1 MVDEGKLHQF
11 LGQMLGDLGGA
22 ASISMVRIGDSL
34 GLYRALHSK
43 GSMTCNELARETG
56 VHERY
61 LREWLSHQAASNYLS
76 YEPATQKFTLP
87 PEQAMVFAIE
97 DSPVYMMGAFD
108 LMTWMT
114 ESKDQVQAVFPTGG
128 GVPWSDH
135 TSCFFCAVA
144 RFFRP
149 GYQNNLMSAWRPAL
163 SGVVDKL
170 QRGAKVADV
179 GCGHGWSTVLMAK
192 AYPGRYFDLV
202 AFFDCLHDMG
212 DPAGA
217 VAHVLQS
224 LKPDGSWMIVEPMA
238 GDKLEDNLNPIG
250 RIYYAGSTMGCVPTS
265 LSQEVGAA
273 LGAQAGEAKLREVV
287 TAGGFRNVRRAAETP
302 FNMILEAQA

>member
-1 MVDEGKLHQF
+1 
-11 LGQMLGDLGGA
+11 
-22 ASISMVRIGDSL
+22 
-34 GLYRALHSK
+34 
-43 GSMTCNELARETG
+43 
-56 VHERY
+56 
-61 LREWLSHQAASNYLS
+61 
-76 YEPATQKFTLP
+76 
-87 PEQAMVFAIE
+87 
-97 DSPVYMMGAFD
+97 MMGAFD

-135 TSCFFCAVA
+135 TSCFFCPVA

-149 GYQNNLMSAWRPAL
+149 GYHNNLVSNWLPAL
-163 SGVVDKL
+163 DGVIEKL
-170 QRGAKVADV
+170 ERGAKVADV

-192 AYPGRYFDLV
+192 AFPRSQFIGYDFHPSSIEHASTHAQEHGVTANTRFEIAAAKEYPEKDFDLV

-217 VAHVLQS
+217 AAHVRQS
-224 LKPDGSWMIVEPMA
+224 LKPDGAWMIIEPMA
-238 GDKLEDNLNPIG
+238 GDQLEDNLNPVG

-273 LGAQAGEAKLREVV
+273 LGAQAGEAKLREII
-287 TAGGFRNVRRAAETP
+287 TAGGFRNVRRAADTP
-302 FNMILEAQA
+302 FNMILQARP